1 MKLESF
7 GKAVSADGST
17 VLAAVYRI
25 PRLDVTMNPEYSLDN
40 ESGLHVGCRFIPGSK
55 PLPELPRLGMTMTLP
70 GDYDRMEWYG
80 RDRERA
86 IPTGANRN

>member
-1 MKLESF
+1 M
-7 GKAVSADGST
+7 SADGST

-25 PRLDVTMNPEYSLDN
+25 PRLDVTMNLEYSLDN

-55 PLPELPRLGMTMTLP
+55 PLPELPRLSMTMTLP

-80 RDRERA
+80 RGPGEGYPDR
-86 IPTGANRN
+86 ANRN